1 MKHLPL
7 FVFALWLT
15 RQIRSCNTYEQL
27 VTCENLFEQNV
38 MDRSSELDFDAS
50 KKAIMGELQVKRTQL
65 ILENQ
70 LTN

>member
-38 MDRSSELDFDAS
+38 MDRYSELDFQAS
-50 KKAIMGELQVKRTQL
+50 KKAIMGELQIKRTQL
-65 ILENQ
+65 VLENQ

>member
-27 VTCENLFEQNV
+27 VTCENLFEQNL
-38 MDRSSELDFDAS
+38 MDRSSEIDFQAS
-50 KKAIMGELQVKRTQL
+50 KKAIMGELQIKRTQL
-65 ILENQ
+65 VLENQ

>member
-38 MDRSSELDFDAS
+38 MDRSSELDFQAS
-50 KKAIMGELQVKRTQL
+50 KKAIMGELQIKRTQL
-65 ILENQ
+65 VLENQ
-70 LTN
+70 LTK

>member
-27 VTCENLFEQNV
+27 VTCENLFESNV
-38 MDRSSELDFDAS
+38 LDRSEELDFDAS

-65 ILENQ
+65 VLENQ

>member
-15 RQIRSCNTYEQL
+15 RQIRSCNTDEQL
-27 VTCENLFEQNV
+27 ATCENLFEQNV
-38 MDRSSELDFDAS
+38 MDRSSELDFQAS
-50 KKAIMGELQVKRTQL
+50 KKAIMGELQIKRTQL
-65 ILENQ
+65 VLENQ

>member
-7 FVFALWLT
+7 FVFVLWLT

-38 MDRSSELDFDAS
+38 MDRSSELDFQAS
-50 KKAIMGELQVKRTQL
+50 KKAIMGELQIKRTQL
-65 ILENQ
+65 VLENQ

>member
-38 MDRSSELDFDAS
+38 MDRSSELDFQAS
-50 KKAIMGELQVKRTQL
+50 KKAIMGELQIKRTQL
-65 ILENQ
+65 VLENQ

>member
-1 MKHLPL
+1 MKHLPF

-38 MDRSSELDFDAS
+38 MDRSSELDFQAS
-50 KKAIMGELQVKRTQL
+50 KKAIMGELQIKRTQL
-65 ILENQ
+65 VLENQ